1 MLEPFE
7 YAALGHIHGA
17 QKVVQELFCDLV
29 TPYKYSISEEHHQK
43 GITVVKLGE
52 KGSEPQIR
60 RLPILCHPDVKRVRG
75 TLEELKLLSDTMEK
89 MPDGSGRADA
99 YVSVV
104 LTDEKE
110 MYDFRERLE

>member
-1 MLEPFE
+1 MVE
-7 YAALGHIHGA
+7 
-17 QKVVQELFCDLV
+17 
-29 TPYKYSISEEHHQK
+29 
-43 GITVVKLGE
+43 LGE

-110 MYDFRERLE
+110 MYDFRERLEELFAHIWRSEWTMRGRRETTGGRTGGKRGGNAVSGICLFL